1 MQSYPIDIH
10 THRLVPVPGE
20 SIVSCLPDAFFP
32 QKGGWYSV
40 GIHPWQLGSYDWTD
54 TAFRAHFESLV
65 RHPQVLAVGE
75 AGLDKLISV
84 SLYSQTDAL
93 RYQADV
99 AEAIDKPLI
108 LHLVKATTELLVL
121 KRELNPRVPWIVHG
135 FRGKAQLALDLV
147 RHGLY
152 LSFGARYQEEALRQ
166 MPADRLFLETD
177 EIDSAISDL
186 YERAA
191 LIRGVTC
198 DELME
203 TVSRNVRSVFF
214 GH

>member
-152 LSFGARYQEEALRQ
+152 LSFGAHYQEEALRQ

>member
-10 THRLVPVPGE
+10 THQLVHVPGE
-20 SIVSCLPDAFFP
+20 AIVSCLPDAFFP
-32 QKGGWYSV
+32 QEGGWYSV

-84 SLYSQTDAL
+84 SLDSQTDAL

-177 EIDSAISDL
+177 ESDSPISDL

-191 LIRGVTC
+191 FIRGVTC

>member
-177 EIDSAISDL
+177 ESDSPISDL

-191 LIRGVTC
+191 FIRGVTC

>member
-203 TVSRNVRSVFF
+203 TVSHNVRSVFF

>member
-40 GIHPWQLGSYDWTD
+40 GIHPWQLGSYAWTD

-99 AEAIDKPLI
+99 AESIGKPLV
-108 LHLVKATTELLVL
+108 LHLVKATTELLAL

>member
-1 MQSYPIDIH
+1 MPFYPIDIH
-10 THRLVPVPGE
+10 THRLPSVPGE
-20 SIVSCLPDAFFP
+20 AIVCCQPDAFCP
-32 QKGGWYSV
+32 QEGDWYAV
-40 GIHPWQLGSYDWTD
+40 GIHPWRLEEYDWAD
-54 TAFRAHFESLV
+54 AAFKAHFEALV
-65 RHPQVLAVGE
+65 RHPRVLAVGE
-75 AGLDKLISV
+75 AGLDKLV
-84 SLYSQTDAL
+84 AVPLDSQTDAL
-93 RYQADV
+93 RYQARV
-99 AEAIDKPLI
+99 AEAAGKPLV
-108 LHLVKATTELLVL
+108 LHLVKAAAELLAL
-121 KRELNPRVPWIVHG
+121 KRELQPRVPWIVHG

>member
-32 QKGGWYSV
+32 QEGGWYSV

-84 SLYSQTDAL
+84 SLDSQTDAL